1 VLPDFSSG
9 RKQIDAIWGVDRW
22 AVGVEVVGKEGGRY
36 EYGTVRYLGEACCDG
51 AGGEA
56 AGEGDFALGAVRR
69 HGWWARSKQQS
80 REEGEGEREEKAARP
95 P

>member
-1 VLPDFSSG
+1 MLPDFSSG
-9 RKQIDAIWGVDRW
+9 RKQIDAIWGSIDGQLELKSWGR
-22 AVGVEVVGKEGGRY
+22 KGGRY

-95 P
+95 R